1 MEDNDSSEIA
11 HQNNTGMKIKS
22 LFYSFF
28 KDISKMKL
36 TLLFSGMLFL
46 WSIPVVSQDIS
57 TAWKFESQRKEI
69 APVYSIDRKNTFLG
83 KPALILS
90 GGGKEYTDG
99 HWYKIVNVESG
110 EYFQFRSYFI
120 ASKVEEPSRSILAR
134 IIWQNESGEQI
145 GFTEYPVTL
154 PEKTKEGWSV
164 FEQLY
169 KVPDKTTNAKLELHY
184 RWDADGMVRFSDVTF
199 QKTTPPAPRIVR
211 VATVHLKPHNSKSSQ
226 ENLIQFSKLV
236 AEAGLQKPDIVCL
249 PEAITLVGTG
259 LNYVSASEPIP
270 GPSTKFLGD
279 LARQHHTY
287 IVAGLLERVGEV
299 VYNTAVLIDREGNL
313 AGKYRKVSL
322 PREEIDGGITPG
334 NSFPVFDTDFGRIGM
349 MICWDVTFPDAARAL
364 AQQGAEI
371 ILLPIAGGHLK
382 LAMARALE
390 NQVYLVSS
398 TYDMISAVFDLE
410 GNVFKEATD
419 ENRVAVADI
428 DLNYQKLWPWIGD
441 LKSRIPRE
449 MAPQKATQL
458 K

>member
-1 MEDNDSSEIA
+1 MIY
-11 HQNNTGMKIKS
+11 KILPFSVFIYIQRQMCEFKQFP
-22 LFYSFF
+22 LFCGLM
-28 KDISKMKL
+28 IL
-36 TLLFSGMLFL
+36 
-46 WSIPVVSQDIS
+46 SIVPGVSQDMS
-57 TAWKFESQRKEI
+57 TAWKFESQRKEL
-69 APVYSIDRKNTFLG
+69 APMYAIDKKNTFREAPTLM
-83 KPALILS
+83 LS
-90 GGGKEYTDG
+90 GGGKAYADG
-99 HWYKIVNVESG
+99 HWYKTVNVEAG
-110 EYFQFRSYFI
+110 EYFLFRSYFM
-120 ASKVEEPSRSILAR
+120 ASKVEEPGRSILAR
-134 IIWQNESGEQI
+134 IIWRNESGDQI

-154 PEKTKEGWSV
+154 SEKNKEGWNI
-164 FEQLY
+164 FEKLY
-169 KVPDKTTNAKLELHY
+169 KVPDKTTTAKLELHY

-211 VATVHLKPHNSKSSQ
+211 VATVHLKPHNSGSSQ

-236 AEAGLQKPDIVCL
+236 AEAGANKPDIVCL
-249 PEAITLVGTG
+249 PEAITMVGTEISYIG
-259 LNYVSASEPIP
+259 ASELIP
-270 GPSTKFLGD
+270 GPSTIFLGD
-279 LARQHHTY
+279 VARQHHTY
-287 IVAGLLERVGEV
+287 IVAGLLERDGEV
-299 VYNTAVLIDREGNL
+299 VYNTAVLIDREGKL

-371 ILLPIAGGHLK
+371 LFLPIAGGHLK

-410 GNVFKEATD
+410 GNVIKEATD
-419 ENRVAVADI
+419 ENRVAVTDI
-428 DLNYQKLWPWIGD
+428 DLNYQKPWPWIGD

-449 MAPQKATQL
+449 MAPQTATQV

>member
-1 MEDNDSSEIA
+1 
-11 HQNNTGMKIKS
+11 MKSKS
-22 LFYSFF
+22 LFHSFF
-28 KDISKMKL
+28 NDIFTQPLQFKL
-36 TLLFSGMLFL
+36 SLLFSCMLIL
-46 WSIPVVSQDIS
+46 PGIPGDSQDMS
-57 TAWKFESQRKEI
+57 TMWKFESQRKEL
-69 APVYSIDRKNTFLG
+69 APVYSIDRKNTFQG
-83 KPALILS
+83 EPALIVS
-90 GGGKEYTDG
+90 GGGKEYADG
-99 HWYKIVNVESG
+99 HWTKIVNVESG
-110 EYFQFRSYFI
+110 EYYQFRSYFI
-120 ASKVEEPSRSILAR
+120 ASKVEEPNRSILAR
-134 IIWQNESGEQI
+134 IIWQNESGGQI

-169 KVPDKTTNAKLELHY
+169 KVPDKTTKAKLELHY
-184 RWDADGMVRFSDVTF
+184 RWDGDGMVRFGDVTF
-199 QKTTPPAPRIVR
+199 KKIAAPAPRIVR
-211 VATVHLKPHNSKSSQ
+211 VATVHLKPHNSKSSH

-236 AEAGLQKPDIVCL
+236 AEAGAQKPDIVCL
-249 PEAITLVGTG
+249 PEAITMVGTSQ
-259 LNYVSASEPIP
+259 NYVSASEPIP
-270 GPSTKFLGD
+270 GPSTKLLGD
-279 LARQHHTY
+279 VARQHHTY
-287 IVAGLLERVGEV
+287 IVAGLLERDGEV

-334 NSFPVFDTDFGRIGM
+334 NSYPVFDTDFGRIGM
-349 MICWDVTFPDAARAL
+349 MICWDVTFPDAARTL

-398 TYDMISAVFDLE
+398 TYDMISGVFDLE
-410 GNVFKEATD
+410 GDVIAEATS
-419 ENRVAVADI
+419 ENRVAVTDI

-449 MAPQKATQL
+449 TPPQKAIQL